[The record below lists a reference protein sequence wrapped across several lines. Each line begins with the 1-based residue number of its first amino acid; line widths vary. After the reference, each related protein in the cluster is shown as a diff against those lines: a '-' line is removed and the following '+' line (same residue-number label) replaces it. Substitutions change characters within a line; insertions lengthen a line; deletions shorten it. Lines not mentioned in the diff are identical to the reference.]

1 LGHGFRW
8 LLAFPLGYGAVGLW
22 LGLALGL
29 AAVAVLLT
37 LRLNWIAQPPADA
50 VAAVALH

>member
-1 LGHGFRW
+1 MRKIEETERL
-8 LLAFPLGYGAVGLW
+8 
-22 LGLALGL
+22 
-29 AAVAVLLT
+29 LLT